1 MIFLSAKFSW
11 VASVWRWQFTNVAT
25 TTCIFFSPPR
35 MAWRLWDILNTKMCF
50 SASSMPRTEGVW
62 ISYAT
67 GPVCDL
73 HHDFW
78 ILEYVIAMMGLTE
91 IVRTRSGSFL
101 KGGSSRR
108 SFGGRRCSNDNLDH
122 MAAAASGSNNLRG
135 DKSLS
140 SGHVTPTRRNS
151 SLSSTRSN
159 QLLKNPTHMETF
171 TETESNI

>member
-1 MIFLSAKFSW
+1 MHCLCHARRECEFLT
-11 VASVWRWQFTNVAT
+11 QQ
-25 TTCIFFSPPR
+25 
-35 MAWRLWDILNTKMCF
+35 DQ
-50 SASSMPRTEGVW
+50 
-62 ISYAT
+62 
-67 GPVCDL
+67 CDL

-159 QLLKNPTHMETF
+159 QLLNNLTHGNFYRNEKQLF
-171 TETESNI
+171 PISSKIGDFWHESM